1 LLLLLTSLLL
11 LLLSLLAQ
19 RGTDVIMF
27 GGEFSDH
34 VKDKVYVYK
43 DLYKFSTDKQRWSQ
57 VVTKG

>member
-1 LLLLLTSLLL
+1 MLLLPPLQLL
-11 LLLSLLAQ
+11 Q
-19 RGTDVIMF
+19 RGTDIIMF

-34 VKDKVYVYK
+34 TKDKVYVYK